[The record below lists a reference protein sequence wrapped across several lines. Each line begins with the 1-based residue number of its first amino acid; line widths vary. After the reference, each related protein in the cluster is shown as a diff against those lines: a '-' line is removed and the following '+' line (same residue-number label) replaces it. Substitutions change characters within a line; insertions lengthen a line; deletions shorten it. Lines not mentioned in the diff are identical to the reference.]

1 MYTTKDRSSKTI
13 YRSLLW
19 VVTDYM
25 SFSSSFR
32 SCICF
37 CVCVRAQVLSFSFC
51 AVSTVNQI
59 AQVFFLSVFLF
70 APHKMT
76 FPSSSMPFTMH
87 KVENGGSTVERFS
100 HNIIFLGLCH
110 SKCQLKHFPTAYK
123 KTLKK
128 RTQLFHFSRALYRI
142 FFFSLFA
149 FEEIE
154 LWICIINVVFRCWIK
169 CIFRIFKLESCQPKK
184 DIGMLK
190 RKDLLELH
198 FVCESRTAN
207 KLFHFKI
214 AMINMFNY
222 GVFVICWHSVYAK
235 TPSQRGTSKWFG
247 PFSQIIHIKLLL
259 SIDSFEMN
267 SFHWLTELCL
277 FVSIFTWF
285 NEFSNS
291 MNAPRQTPNMYIYK
305 HTHKSQKYSPATR
318 HLQYFLMSLL

>member
-1 MYTTKDRSSKTI
+1 
-13 YRSLLW
+13 
-19 VVTDYM
+19 
-25 SFSSSFR
+25 
-32 SCICF
+32 
-37 CVCVRAQVLSFSFC
+37 
-51 AVSTVNQI
+51 
-59 AQVFFLSVFLF
+59 
-70 APHKMT
+70 
-76 FPSSSMPFTMH
+76 
-87 KVENGGSTVERFS
+87 
-100 HNIIFLGLCH
+100 
-110 SKCQLKHFPTAYK
+110 
-123 KTLKK
+123 
-128 RTQLFHFSRALYRI
+128 
-142 FFFSLFA
+142 
-149 FEEIE
+149 
-154 LWICIINVVFRCWIK
+154 
-169 CIFRIFKLESCQPKK
+169 
-184 DIGMLK
+184 MLK

-291 MNAPRQTPNMYIYK
+291 MNAPRQTPNIQTYTQK
-305 HTHKSQKYSPATR
+305 PKVFTSHTTFTIFSNVSIISRKSSKSITTTTR
-318 HLQYFLMSLL
+318 TASSTKTTITIDSIVLRTIFLGHSKNQAGMRRRRQQQ